1 MKVILI
7 SKIANLGGIG
17 EIVVVKNG
25 YGKNFLIPNKKAI
38 LYSAS
43 NYKLFESKRK
53 EFEEENTK
61 NLSISEKIKE
71 QIIGKDIIII
81 ENASDDGRL
90 YGSVTTSLIASK
102 INEILGQKA
111 LSRANIFLIKPIKEI
126 GLYDVRLNLHSDV
139 DAKVRVIVTR
149 SESEI
154 EILLSDQKKKNE
166 VVEEEYVKVE
176 KKKKVLEP
184 QEEKAE
190 EVKSDAK
197 AEKKPAGVSIIP
209 CQIPL

>member
-7 SKIANLGGIG
+7 SKIANLGNIG

-38 LYSAS
+38 IYSAS
-43 NYKLFESKRK
+43 NYKLFESKRQ
-53 EFEEENTK
+53 EFEAENAQ

-71 QIIGKDIIII
+71 QVIGKDIIII

-90 YGSVTTSLIASK
+90 YGSVTTSVIAGK
-102 INEILGQKA
+102 INEMLGQKA
-111 LSRANIFLIKPIKEI
+111 LNRANIFLIKPIKEI
-126 GLYDVRLNLHSDV
+126 GLYNVRLNLHSDV

-154 EILLSDQKKKNE
+154 EILLNDQKKKSE
-166 VVEEEYVKVE
+166 VVEEEFVKVE
-176 KKKKVLEP
+176 KKKKVAEP
-184 QEEKAE
+184 KEEISAE
-190 EVKSDAK
+190 TKSEAK
-197 AEKKPAGVSIIP
+197 AEKKPARKKKEA
-209 CQIPL
+209 

>member
-139 DAKVRVIVTR
+139 DAKLRVIVTR

-176 KKKKVLEP
+176 KKKKVVEP
-184 QEEKAE
+184 KEEKAE

-197 AEKKPAGVSIIP
+197 AEKKPARKKKEA
-209 CQIPL
+209 

>member
-38 LYSAS
+38 LYSVG

-111 LSRANIFLIKPIKEI
+111 LNRANIFLTKPIKEI

-154 EILLSDQKKKNE
+154 EILLNDQKKKNE
-166 VVEEEYVKVE
+166 VVEEEFVKVE
-176 KKKKVLEP
+176 KKKKIVELK
-184 QEEKAE
+184 EEKADE
-190 EVKSDAK
+190 AKSDAK
-197 AEKKPAGVSIIP
+197 AEKKPARKKKDS
-209 CQIPL
+209 

>member
-7 SKIANLGGIG
+7 SKIANLGVIG

-139 DAKVRVIVTR
+139 DAKLRVIVTR

-176 KKKKVLEP
+176 KKKKVVEP
-184 QEEKAE
+184 KEEKAA
-190 EVKSDAK
+190 EVKSEAK
-197 AEKKPAGVSIIP
+197 SEKKPARKKKD
-209 CQIPL
+209 

>member
-7 SKIANLGGIG
+7 SKIANLGNIG

-53 EFEEENTK
+53 EFEAENAK

-90 YGSVTTSLIASK
+90 YGSVTTAVIASK

-111 LSRANIFLIKPIKEI
+111 LNRANIFLIKPIKEI

-154 EILLSDQKKKNE
+154 EILLNDQKKKSE
-166 VVEEEYVKVE
+166 VAEEEFVKVE
-176 KKKKVLEP
+176 KKKKIAEP
-184 QEEKAE
+184 KEEIADE
-190 EVKSDAK
+190 AKSDSK
-197 AEKKPAGVSIIP
+197 AEKKPARKKKEV
-209 CQIPL
+209 